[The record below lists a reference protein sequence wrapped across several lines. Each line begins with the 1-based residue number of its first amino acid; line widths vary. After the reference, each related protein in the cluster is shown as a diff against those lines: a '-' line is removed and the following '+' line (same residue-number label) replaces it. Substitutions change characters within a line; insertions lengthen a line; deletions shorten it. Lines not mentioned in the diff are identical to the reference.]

1 MAGKA
6 HLTVVSRRLDS
17 HEPPPDSAQQER
29 LEGWK
34 EIAAYLH
41 REVRTVQRWEQ
52 AEQLPAHRQLH
63 LKLSTVYAFKAELD
77 RWIAQRSPSPRGD
90 GGVSLAVRDFTNLSS
105 SQRNNS
111 FSEGIIEDLTTKL
124 SRVEGLRVF
133 PRSATL
139 RFRDSTLT
147 AASIGKQLKASHVL
161 EGSVRRDGNRLRIN
175 VQLIRTRVGHSLWAQ
190 KFDRTVKDVFTIQDE
205 IAESITAALRLRLN
219 PKLRKKA
226 RFPTRD
232 LQAYDSY
239 LEARQLI
246 HRFRRKNFQ
255 RAKEIFARAVILDP
269 EFALAH
275 AGLADCC
282 SYLYLYWEPTQE
294 NLATSETASLKAV
307 SLDPERAETRASR
320 GISLST
326 LRNYL
331 DAEREFQTAIDLDP
345 NLFDAHYF
353 YARAFLAQ
361 GKLREAAKMLKAA
374 AVLRP
379 EDYQAP
385 ALLASTLSGL
395 GLKTNAAD
403 KRTIQVARQQLSL
416 NPGDARAL
424 YLGAISWA
432 RLGRRRTAQAWAE
445 RALALDPND
454 SAALYNVACLYAV
467 LNRKQEALGCLR
479 GVVRSGWRKEW
490 IRNDP
495 DFGCLRDNKEF
506 IELTR

>member
-6 HLTVVSRRLDS
+6 QLTVVSRGPDS
-17 HEPPPDSAQQER
+17 RERPPDSTLQER

-34 EIAAYLH
+34 QIAAYLH

-63 LKLSTVYAFKAELD
+63 VKLSTVYAFKSELD
-77 RWIAQRSPSPRGD
+77 RWMARRSPSPRSQEM
-90 GGVSLAVRDFTNLSS
+90 VSLAVRDFTNLGN
-105 SQRNNS
+105 SQRNNT

-139 RFRDSTLT
+139 PFRDSILT
-147 AASIGKQLKASHVL
+147 AASIGKQLKATHVL

-175 VQLIRTRVGHSLWAQ
+175 VQLIQTRVGHSLWAQ
-190 KFDRTVKDVFTIQDE
+190 KFDRTVKDVFAIQDE

-219 PKLRKKA
+219 AKLRKTA
-226 RFPTRD
+226 RFPSRD
-232 LQAYDSY
+232 VQAYDTY
-239 LEARQLI
+239 LEARKLI

-255 RAKEIFARAVILDP
+255 RAKEMFARAVTLDP

-307 SLDPERAETRASR
+307 SLDPERAETHASR

-326 LRNYL
+326 LRNYPE
-331 DAEREFQTAIDLDP
+331 AEREFQTAIDLDP
-345 NLFDAHYF
+345 NQFDAHYF
-353 YARAFLAQ
+353 YGRAFLAQ
-361 GKLREAAKMLKAA
+361 GKLREAAKMLKDAA
-374 AVLRP
+374 ALRP

-395 GLKTNAAD
+395 GLKGDAAD
-403 KRTIQVARQQLSL
+403 KRTIHVARQQLSL

-424 YLGAISWA
+424 YLGAIAWA

-454 SAALYNVACLYAV
+454 SAALYNVACLYAL
-467 LNRKQEALGCLR
+467 LNRKQEALRCLR

-495 DFGCLRDNKEF
+495 DLSRLRNNKEF
-506 IELTR
+506 IDLTR